1 MTRRLIQVL
10 ALTLTAGSAA
20 LVPSAASA
28 TVPAKYANCTNLHTY
43 YPHGVGRATA
53 RDHVSGTTRPVTTW
67 KHDTAAYNTAIR
79 YNAGLDRDHDSVACE
94 KA

>member
-10 ALTLTAGSAA
+10 ALTLTAGSAT
-20 LVPSAASA
+20 LVPAAASA
-28 TVPAKYANCTNLHTY
+28 TVPAKYANCTNLHHY
-43 YPHGVGRATA
+43 YTHGVGRATA
-53 RDHVSGTTRPVTTW
+53 RDHVSGTTPPVTTW

-79 YNAGLDRDHDSVACE
+79 YNAGLDRDHDAVACE